1 MLYLYNC
8 YIEKNNPKGT
18 QHLKGKKLDPIQ
30 LNLMLYITDSG
41 IFFGT
46 VNSTFWDNNPE
57 SKALNHLEFLN
68 QRKMPRGTLEVV
80 LISAKGLEDNDFLC
94 K

>member
-46 VNSTFWDNNPE
+46 VNSTF
-57 SKALNHLEFLN
+57 
-68 QRKMPRGTLEVV
+68 
-80 LISAKGLEDNDFLC
+80 
-94 K
+94 